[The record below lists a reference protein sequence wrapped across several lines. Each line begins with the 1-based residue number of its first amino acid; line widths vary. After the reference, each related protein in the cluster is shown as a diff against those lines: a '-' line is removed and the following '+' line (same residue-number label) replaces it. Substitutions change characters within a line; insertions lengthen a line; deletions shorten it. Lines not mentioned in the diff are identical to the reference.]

1 MRNHMAH
8 FSHIKN
14 SISSKRRGATGSTLL
29 EVLVSILLVS
39 FGLAAMMGMQ
49 MYSQA
54 VNKNAVNRGA
64 AITLANE
71 LADLMRANPTGF
83 ANRGYNLATPYF
95 NSAIYTP
102 TAAPTPCTYPCG
114 ASLPV
119 TTANVSNAA
128 NRVAVDDLNYF
139 RQRVRSTLPAG
150 GFHVQTLNVAPVLAE
165 QADIWIIWNEAL
177 VLNTNTTTTTGGVS
191 TTTSSEANIDDC
203 PAGVTNAR
211 CIRFRVN
218 L

>member
-1 MRNHMAH
+1 ML
-8 FSHIKN
+8 
-14 SISSKRRGATGSTLL
+14 ISFVKLNGKRLSSRRYTAGATLL

-39 FGLAAMMGMQ
+39 LGLASMMGMQ

-71 LADLMRANPTGF
+71 LADLMRANPVGF
-83 ANRGYNLATPYF
+83 GNRSYHLATAYF
-95 NSAIYTP
+95 DGTTYTP
-102 TAAPTPCTYPCG
+102 SAAAAPCTYPCG
-114 ASLPV
+114 ASPV
-119 TTANVSNAA
+119 TTANVSAA
-128 NRVAVDDLNYF
+128 ADQVATDDLNYF

-150 GFHVQTLNVAPVLAE
+150 GFMVQTLGAAPVLAE

-177 VLNTNTTTTTGGVS
+177 VLNINTTTTTGGVT

>member
-1 MRNHMAH
+1 MTN
-8 FSHIKN
+8 FSITKYGVTAKR
-14 SISSKRRGATGSTLL
+14 SSEKGSTLL

-71 LADLMRANPTGF
+71 LADLMRANPGGF
-83 ANRGYNLATPYF
+83 ANRNYDLGNTPYF
-95 NSAIYTP
+95 NAATYTP

-114 ASLPV
+114 ANPI
-119 TTANVSNAA
+119 TTASVAA
-128 NRVAVDDLNYF
+128 AAFQVARNDLDYF

-177 VLNTNTTTTTGGVS
+177 VLNINTTTTTGGVT
-191 TTTSSEANIDDC
+191 TTTSREANVDDC
-203 PAGVTNAR
+203 PANVTNAR

>member
-1 MRNHMAH
+1 MAH
-8 FSHIKN
+8 FLVVKHKIT
-14 SISSKRRGATGSTLL
+14 SKRRHVKGSTLL

-71 LADLMRANPTGF
+71 LADLMRANPGGF
-83 ANRGYNLATPYF
+83 ANRSYNLPSPYF
-95 NSAIYTP
+95 NSTTYTP
-102 TAAPTPCTYPCG
+102 TAAPNPCIYPCG
-114 ASLPV
+114 ANPI
-119 TTANVSNAA
+119 TAISVANAA
-128 NRVAVDDLNYF
+128 ARVAIDDLNYF

-177 VLNTNTTTTTGGVS
+177 VLNTNTTTTTGGVT

-203 PAGVTNAR
+203 PVGVTNAR

>member
-1 MRNHMAH
+1 MNG
-8 FSHIKN
+8 K
-14 SISSKRRGATGSTLL
+14 RGAARRYTTGSTLL

-71 LADLMRANPTGF
+71 LADLMRANPVGF
-83 ANRGYNLATPYF
+83 GNRGYQLANAYF
-95 NSAIYTP
+95 DGTTYTP
-102 TAAPTPCTYPCG
+102 TAAATPCTYPCG
-114 ASLPV
+114 ASPV
-119 TTANVSNAA
+119 TTASVAA
-128 NRVAVDDLNYF
+128 AAAQVATDDLNYF

-150 GFHVQTLNVAPVLAE
+150 GFLVQTLGVAPVLAE
-165 QADIWIIWNEAL
+165 QADIWIIWQEAL
-177 VLNTNTTTTTGGVS
+177 VLNINSSTTTGGVTS
-191 TTTSSEANIDDC
+191 TTSSEANIDDC

-211 CIRFRVN
+211 CIRFRIN

>member
-1 MRNHMAH
+1 MAN
-8 FSHIKN
+8 SSIKKN
-14 SISSKRRGATGSTLL
+14 VVAAKRSSEKGSTLL

-54 VNKNAVNRGA
+54 VNKNAVNKGA

-71 LADLMRANPTGF
+71 LADLMRANPRGF
-83 ANRGYNLATPYF
+83 QNRIYHLAAPYF
-95 NSAIYTP
+95 NSATYTP
-102 TAAPTPCTYPCG
+102 TAAPTPCIYPCG
-114 ASLPV
+114 ANPI
-119 TTANVSNAA
+119 TAVSVANAA
-128 NRVAVDDLNYF
+128 TQVALNDLDYF

-177 VLNTNTTTTTGGVS
+177 VLNINMTTTTGGVT

>member
-1 MRNHMAH
+1 VL
-8 FSHIKN
+8 N
-14 SISSKRRGATGSTLL
+14 SFLKLNGKRTSALRHAAGATLL

-71 LADLMRANPTGF
+71 LADLMRANPGGF
-83 ANRGYNLATPYF
+83 ANRKYDLGNTPYF
-95 NSAIYTP
+95 NKDTYTP
-102 TAAPTPCTYPCG
+102 TAASAPCIYPCG
-114 ASLPV
+114 ASPI
-119 TTANVSNAA
+119 TAASVATAA
-128 NRVAVDDLNYF
+128 AQVAADDLAYF

-150 GFHVQTLNVAPVLAE
+150 GFHVQTLNTAPVLAE
-165 QADIWIIWNEAL
+165 QADIWIIWTEAL
-177 VLNTNTTTTTGGVS
+177 VLNINTTTTTAGVAS
-191 TTTSSEANIDDC
+191 TTSSEANIDDC
-203 PAGVTNAR
+203 PAGLTNAR